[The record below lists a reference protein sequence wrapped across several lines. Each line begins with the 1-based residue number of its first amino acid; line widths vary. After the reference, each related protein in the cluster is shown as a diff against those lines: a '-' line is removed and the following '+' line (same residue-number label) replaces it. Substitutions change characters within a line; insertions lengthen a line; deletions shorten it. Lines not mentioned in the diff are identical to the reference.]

1 MCTWWIKWILYNV
14 QIGKLSSKSRPAAYG
29 RSGWK
34 SVIDHFPDPSGHL
47 WPAAMANHEC
57 LKGWFEV
64 NHLEINCFQY
74 HHILP
79 YIITMY
85 YHMFNITI
93 YYHRHKYMS
102 DSVRFSRRNHL
113 TLRTLRVC
121 HHPLRHMV
129 SLRIM
134 ILGSFPRMGRQ
145 NLPGLWYSVTGHWSL
160 VHSSLF
166 TLILNHPIKIWNGS
180 LIDSRKFCIQ
190 VWTLPYVQNT
200 PKHIMNMY
208 IYIYIY
214 NYIYLCVRV
223 LYTVWCI

>member
-102 DSVRFSRRNHL
+102 DSVRFSRRNRL

-134 ILGSFPRMGRQ
+134 ILGSFPRIGRQ
-145 NLPGLWYSVTGHWSL
+145 NLPGLWYSLINSDHIPSGLRDWPL
-160 VHSSLF
+160 VVGTF
-166 TLILNHPIKIWNGS
+166 LIVHFNFKPPENPMQWISNRLS
-180 LIDSRKFCIQ
+180 
-190 VWTLPYVQNT
+190 
-200 PKHIMNMY
+200 
-208 IYIYIY
+208 
-214 NYIYLCVRV
+214 
-223 LYTVWCI
+223 